1 MARRDRQ
8 TLRRIQ
14 AQPDSLPA
22 FLAWLGGQS
31 WSVWIKVT
39 LFVVIIIAVLGLTGG
54 RAISYLVGVLR

>member
-8 TLRRIQ
+8 TLRRSR
-14 AQPDSLPA
+14 AEPNSLPA

-31 WSVWIKVT
+31 WPVWIKIT

-54 RAISYLVGVLR
+54 RAISCLVGALR